1 MAQSVNYQCPA
12 CGGRL
17 EYDSDSGLLVCGYCE
32 SRFTVEAVEKYYEAQ
47 QARRDAAA
55 VAEAERTEARTNGDG
70 AQTPGS
76 SIPPSS
82 LTDEVIEEAVS
93 VSSAQTDPV
102 QAYLSRASWKTE
114 ERKGMRSFTC
124 SSCGA
129 NLMVDATTAIS
140 ECPYCGNGTV
150 IAGVLTD
157 DVRPDFLITF
167 KKDRQDALEA
177 LNGFYRRKL
186 FLPNAFVENNRIEHV
201 QGVYVPFWLYDARA
215 YGDAKFTGIKKYSR
229 GHSENGA
236 METTIDFYDAVRS
249 GYMDFKDVPAD
260 ASDKMPDEYMDSL
273 EPYDLSEMETFSM
286 AHLPGY
292 VADRYDVDAGQS
304 TKRARRRMK
313 ESLQNELE
321 KSGEESGYTEISYID
336 LEMDVEV
343 KSISQIML
351 PVWMLNTRYEGKDY
365 LFAMNGQTGKIVG
378 KLPVS
383 KQKVVTWFLRFF
395 AISFAICFAL
405 GAAGVEEWSSSTL
418 PNLLVDSVLP
428 SAVMSVIFCSI
439 AYGQMKNVQMGKGAG
454 GFVVGEGFHLTG
466 GTDRFRGRTT
476 MKESGNA
483 DESQTKRNRKS
494 GSLFGKVEERR
505 RASTFRR

>member
-1 MAQSVNYQCPA
+1 MNTANPGS
-12 CGGRL
+12 R
-17 EYDSDSGLLVCGYCE
+17 EYCE
-32 SRFTVEAVEKYYEAQ
+32 SRFTVDAVEKYYEAQ

-55 VAEAERTEARTNGDG
+55 VAESKRAEARSSGEEG
-70 AQTPGS
+70 QTSGS
-76 SIPPSS
+76 GIPPSS

-129 NLMVDATTAIS
+129 TLMVDATTAIS

-150 IAGVLTD
+150 IAGVMTD
-157 DVRPDFLITF
+157 DVKPDFLITF

-177 LNGFYRRKL
+177 LNGFYKHKL
-186 FLPNAFVENNRIEHV
+186 FLPNAFLENNRIEHV

-215 YGDAKFTGIKKYSR
+215 YGDAKFMGIKKYSR

-304 TKRARRRMK
+304 TKRTRRRMK

-351 PVWMLNTRYEGKDY
+351 PVWMLNTKYEGKDY

-378 KLPVS
+378 ELPIS
-383 KQKVVTWFLRFF
+383 KQKVVTWFLRFL
-395 AISFAICFAL
+395 AISSAFIFVLWAM
-405 GAAGVEEWSSSTL
+405 GVEEWSGSS
-418 PNLLVDSVLP
+418 LLELLMESLLMGAVT
-428 SAVMSVIFCSI
+428 SAVFCSF
-439 AYGQMKNVQMGKGAG
+439 AYRQMKNVRMGKGAG
-454 GFVVGEGFHLTG
+454 GFIVEEGFHLTG

-476 MKESGNA
+476 VEESGNA
-483 DESQTKRNRKS
+483 NESQTKRN
-494 GSLFGKVEERR
+494 GS
-505 RASTFRR
+505 T